1 MTAIF
6 VTGRLYSPVAVLTV
20 TFRTRPSAPGYTL
33 VTLPTA
39 HLPLTAFMS
48 ATVLRFSTCHFFLG
62 TKVGKTSLVQRFQHE
77 STILCTNSTR
87 LRGFLVS
94 LNVPCG
100 TSGVALPKE
109 HVVRTQVSS
118 VVWIVR
124 DAPDGTLIQQVRDL

>member
-39 HLPLTAFMS
+39 HLLLTAFIS
-48 ATVLRFSTCHFFLG
+48 ATVTTSSTSTLRFSTCHFFLG
-62 TKVGKTSLVQRFQHE
+62 TKVGKTSLVQRFQNE
-77 STILCTNSTR
+77 SII
-87 LRGFLVS
+87 
-94 LNVPCG
+94 
-100 TSGVALPKE
+100 GVLKRTLWYFRSCSSKE

-118 VVWIVR
+118 VVWIIR